1 MNIGEAAERSK
12 LPAKTLRYYEEI
24 NLVVPGRS
32 GNGYRAYRPEDIHR
46 LTFLQRARGLGFTIE
61 ECRSLLSLYADKNR
75 ASAEVKRFSGEY
87 GLEGRIDLAFDDG
100 EAFRIL
106 ELKTGRPYDEHKQQ
120 VRCYALL
127 WDKVARSLGKRVVGE
142 LLYSKDGSL
151 KEVDRQ
157 DLQEER
163 KIIRKRLE
171 ALV

>member
-75 ASAEVKRFSGEY
+75 ASAEVKSIASDKIAEIDKKLIELQSLRHTLSTLVSACHGDD
-87 GLEGRIDLAFDDG
+87 RPDCPIIDDLAG
-100 EAFRIL
+100 
-106 ELKTGRPYDEHKQQ
+106 
-120 VRCYALL
+120 
-127 WDKVARSLGKRVVGE
+127 LGAVDVSRKE
-142 LLYSKDGSL
+142 MSK
-151 KEVDRQ
+151 
-157 DLQEER
+157 
-163 KIIRKRLE
+163 
-171 ALV
+171 

>member
-75 ASAEVKRFSGEY
+75 ASAEVKSIASDKIAEIDKKLIELQSLRHTLSSLVSACHGDD
-87 GLEGRIDLAFDDG
+87 RPDCPIIDDLAG
-100 EAFRIL
+100 
-106 ELKTGRPYDEHKQQ
+106 
-120 VRCYALL
+120 
-127 WDKVARSLGKRVVGE
+127 LGAVDVSRKE
-142 LLYSKDGSL
+142 MSK
-151 KEVDRQ
+151 
-157 DLQEER
+157 
-163 KIIRKRLE
+163 
-171 ALV
+171 